1 MSNLNSHNYIKH
13 YDMYHRMMYVFAV
26 IVAVLTRLFKLTEDT
41 GKVIIFCFVI
51 AAFFATDLLLQKLQY
66 FDSSTLHIAFKYA
79 ELICFAVFQAFIP
92 TTQFLLVLMCVFS
105 VLLSIEFALY
115 DTEYDTSAIFVRR
128 IMLII
133 VLIINIGAAFAVKS
147 ETEWLCYTFAQAAAF
162 CVVFFMLDWLIGQN
176 EKFEKRTSRLLV
188 EKSDIESANEK
199 LLEYQNRVKAIN
211 EQINY
216 QKIDLAR
223 VIKELE
229 QANTEIESQTEIMK
243 YMASTFDILKCI
255 DVITD
260 SIVNVKKTKI
270 CALYVDKNV
279 YMNKL
284 PSFVVKTNYTSLEHR
299 LKKDIDDIYQDF
311 IGENK
316 SESVIYKGEALRHF
330 RFIGDANIKAMAFLP
345 LMDGTKEYGIMIVA
359 SDEENYFDKGLA
371 YYETAIVEFNVA
383 VKSTNLYLQMQ
394 DMARKDGLTGIYN
407 RLYFKEL
414 FSKAAKRAVD
424 ENQAISVALF
434 DIDKF
439 KSVNDTYGHLAGDE
453 VIKMV
458 AGIGSAYAEKYNGF
472 ACRYGGEE
480 FLLVLPNRDEHE
492 MLAVLEEM
500 HEEIK
505 ATKVHYNDLSLSVNV
520 CIGYSTYPSICKDTD
535 LLVSRADKAMYYG
548 KRNGRGRLV
557 KDNPAIDSEDDIS

>member
-1 MSNLNSHNYIKH
+1 MSNLDSHNYIRH
-13 YDMYHRMMYVFAV
+13 YAAYHRIMYIIAIIVAMLARLFRFTENTGRV
-26 IVAVLTRLFKLTEDT
+26 IVFCL
-41 GKVIIFCFVI
+41 VIL
-51 AAFFATDLLLQKLQY
+51 AFFAAGYLLQKLEYFGSGTLQVVFQY
-66 FDSSTLHIAFKYA
+66 V
-79 ELICFAVFQAFIP
+79 ELICFTILQAFIP
-92 TTQFLLVLMCVFS
+92 EEPSLMALMCAFLVI
-105 VLLSIEFALY
+105 LSIEFALR
-115 DTEYDTSAIFVRR
+115 DTEYDVSAVFVRK

-133 VLIINIGAAFAVKS
+133 VLIINIGTAFAIKS
-147 ETEWLCYTFAQAAAF
+147 ETEWVCYTLAQAVTF
-162 CVVFFMLDWLIGQN
+162 CVVLFVLDWLMGQHAL
-176 EKFEKRTSRLLV
+176 FEKKINKLIV
-188 EKSDIESANEK
+188 EKNDIESANEK
-199 LLEYQNRVKAIN
+199 LLEYQNRVKEVN

-223 VIKELE
+223 VIKDLE

-279 YMNKL
+279 YMNKM
-284 PSFVVKTNYTSLEHR
+284 PSFVVKTNYTSLERR
-299 LKKDIDDIYQDF
+299 LRKDIDDIYREF
-311 IGENK
+311 IRENK
-316 SESVIYKGEALRHF
+316 SESVIYTGENLKRF
-330 RFIGDANIKAMAFLP
+330 RFIGDANINAMAFLP
-345 LMDGTKEYGIMIVA
+345 LADGAKEYGIMIIA
-359 SDEENYFDKGLA
+359 SDAENYFEKGLT
-371 YYETAIVEFNVA
+371 YYETAIIEYNVA
-383 VKSTNLYLQMQ
+383 VKSTNLYLRMQ

-414 FSKAAKRAVD
+414 FSGAAKRAAD
-424 ENQAISVALF
+424 ENQTLSVALF

-439 KSVNDTYGHLAGDE
+439 KNVNDTYGHLAGDE

-458 AGIGSAYAEKYNGF
+458 AGIGAAYAEKYDGF

-480 FLLVLPNRDEHE
+480 FLLVLPNRDERQ
-492 MLAVLEEM
+492 MLKILEEM

-505 ATKVHYNDLSLSVNV
+505 ATKVHYHELSLSVNV
-520 CIGYSTYPSICKDTD
+520 CIGYSTYPSICRDAD

-557 KDNPAIDSEDDIS
+557 MDNPAIDEEEHVS